1 MYSPIMGTDRDEI
14 FLHILREEKNI
25 NNFLD
30 AFFGFLYR
38 CTDFYVESNSE
49 QKLGFPSGVAEKLVL
64 NSLYKWKNIPSTLQK
79 TISSVEDSTLDNSSS
94 ESHSNQLT
102 LTDNENCSL
111 TPPVVQEIEIDSC
124 TESTDVNPPPA
135 ESLKIDHVSDSY
147 NGAIRDNYVWTQ
159 TLNDLDVLVK
169 IPEHIKTSK
178 DMIKVNINSDEIKI
192 DVKPLN
198 SSANCEWD
206 NIFDGRLSFK
216 IRKDESVWS
225 IEPGKH
231 INIHLEKATE
241 RWWEALIVDEPKI
254 DLSKIDCSKHF
265 DDMMPEEQMKMQ
277 KLMWNQQQKLLGK
290 PTAEQIKMEAILKQ
304 AWNAKGS
311 PFQGTPYDPT
321 ILKYN

>member
-1 MYSPIMGTDRDEI
+1 MGMNHDQT

-49 QKLGFPSGVAEKLVL
+49 QKLGFPPGVAEKLVS
-64 NSLYKWKNIPSTLQK
+64 NSIYKWKNIASTLQK
-79 TISSVEDSTLDNSSS
+79 TISSVKDNTIKNSSS
-94 ESHSNQLT
+94 ISHSNQLT
-102 LTDNENCSL
+102 LTDNENCRL
-111 TPPVVQEIEIDSC
+111 VPPAVQEIEIDSC
-124 TESTDVNPPPA
+124 SESTNINLPSA
-135 ESLKIDHVSDSY
+135 QSLKTDNVSDSY
-147 NGAIRDNYVWTQ
+147 NGAVRDNYIWTQ

-169 IPEHIKTSK
+169 IPEHVKISK
-178 DMIKVNINSDEIKI
+178 DTIRVNISSDEVKI

-198 SSANCEWD
+198 SSTNFKWD
-206 NIFDGRLSFK
+206 NIFNGKLSFK
-216 IRKDESVWS
+216 IRKDESIWN
-225 IEPGKH
+225 IEAGKH

-265 DDMMPEEQMKMQ
+265 DDMIPEEQMKVQ

-290 PTAEQIKMEAILKQ
+290 PTSEEIKMETTLKQ